1 MRRLLHEL
9 ALGARFALGG
19 GREGLTRTALTAL
32 GTGLGVALLL
42 LAASVPHIMAAREAR
57 EAARTASDWY
67 STEPVQRSD
76 RTVVHLETGTEYRGD
91 PVAGELLRADGRRP
105 VLPPG
110 LVRMPAEGEMFVSP
124 ALGELLASDG
134 GALLKERLGAR
145 VAGTIGDEGLHDPG
159 DLRYYA
165 GSDTLT
171 TANGGSRTAGY
182 GTGRPHDPVDAPLLV
197 LIVLIC
203 VVLLVPVAVF
213 LATAARFGGERRDQR
228 LAALRL
234 TGADVRAT
242 RRIAAG
248 EALLGSLLGLAVG
261 AGVFAVSRL
270 FAGSVRLWDLGAF
283 PHDVVPAPWAGALVL
298 VAVPLCAVVTTLV
311 AMRAVTV
318 EPLGVVRET
327 APVRRRLWWRLA
339 MPLAGVGVLLAIGR
353 VTPGGAVDTFPVAA
367 GAILVLLGL
376 STLLPWLVD
385 AVVRRLGGAGPLPW
399 QLAVRRL
406 QLGGGAAARAVS
418 GITVAVAGAIALQM
432 LFAGMHADFARL
444 ISHSSWAGRMSV
456 LAEYAAPDLAP
467 EAEKA
472 FRATPGVRDATAVI
486 EASAVGTGPV
496 TGDESRPMTSL
507 VVASCP
513 TLRRLAEISDCS
525 EGDAFVVHRRGDAEL
540 NRWIDRTARKGRPVD
555 LNNPFERDRETGPLL
570 WTLPAGSPTVPA
582 RPDAGGEELFGIFAT
597 PGALSRADAGGAGAP
612 VDPAELPGAR
622 TIAQV
627 HVDEGVPDAAEHV
640 RNTAARLSPLLAVR
654 EAADAVRDQRYA
666 SVQKGLLAGASGTLA
681 LIAASLVVAQI
692 EQLRERRRLLSVLVA
707 FGTRRAT
714 LAWSVLWQ
722 TALPVAL
729 GMVVA
734 TAGGLA
740 LGAVMLRMTGKAVSD
755 WWVFVP
761 LAGAGAGVVAGVTLL
776 SLPALWRLMR
786 ADGLRT
792 E

>member
-42 LAASVPHIMAAREAR
+42 LAASVPQIMAAREAR

-67 STEPVQRSD
+67 ATEPVQRSE
-76 RTVVHLETGTEYRGD
+76 RTVVHLEAGTEYRGD
-91 PVAGELLRADGRRP
+91 PVAGELLRADGTRP

-110 LVRMPAEGEMFVSP
+110 LERMPAEGEMFVSP
-124 ALGELLASDG
+124 ALGDLLGSPG

-145 VAGTIGDEGLHDPG
+145 VAGTIGDEGLRDPG

-171 TANGGSRTAGY
+171 TANGGTRTAGY

-248 EALLGSLLGLAVG
+248 EALLGALLGLAVG
-261 AGVFAVSRL
+261 AGVFAVSRR

-283 PHDVVPAPWAGALVL
+283 PRDVVPAPWAAALVL
-298 VAVPLCAVVTTLV
+298 IAVPLCAVVTTLV
-311 AMRAVTV
+311 AMRSVNV
-318 EPLGVVRET
+318 EPLGVVRGS
-327 APVRRRLWWRLA
+327 APARRRLWWRLA
-339 MPLAGVGVLLAIGR
+339 IPLAGLGVLLAIGR

-406 QLGGGAAARAVS
+406 QLSGGAAARAVS

-444 ISHSSWAGRMSV
+444 ISHSSWDGRMSV
-456 LAEYAAPDLAP
+456 VAEYAAPGLAP

-472 FRATPGVRDATAVI
+472 FRATPGVREATAVI

-496 TGDESRPMTSL
+496 AGDESRPMTSL

-513 TLRRLAEISDCS
+513 TLRRVAEIRHCSD
-525 EGDAFVVHRRGDAEL
+525 GDAFVVHRRGDAEL

-555 LNNPFERDRETGPLL
+555 LNDPFERGGKTGPLL
-570 WTLPAGSPTVPA
+570 WTLPADSPTVPA

-597 PGALSRADAGGAGAP
+597 PGALTGADAGGGAAP
-612 VDPAELPGAR
+612 VDPAALPGAR
-622 TIAQV
+622 TVAQV
-627 HVDEGVPDAAEHV
+627 HLDDGVPDAAEHV

-654 EAADAVRDQRYA
+654 EAADADRDQRYA
-666 SVQKGLLAGASGTLA
+666 SVQRGLLAGASGTLL
-681 LIAASLVVAQI
+681 LIAASLVVSQI

>member
-42 LAASVPHIMAAREAR
+42 LAASVPQIMAAREAR
-57 EAARTASDWY
+57 EAARTASDRY
-67 STEPVQRSD
+67 SAEPVQRSD
-76 RTVVHLETGTEYRGD
+76 RTVVHLEARTEYRGE
-91 PVAGELLRADGRRP
+91 PVAGELLRADGTRP

-110 LVRMPAEGEMFVSP
+110 LERMPAAGEMFVSP
-124 ALGELLASDG
+124 ALGELLRSPG

-145 VAGTIGDEGLHDPG
+145 TAGTIGDKGLHDPH

-165 GSDTLT
+165 GSDALT
-171 TANGGSRTAGY
+171 TANGGTRTAGY
-182 GTGRPHDPVDAPLLV
+182 GTGRPHDPVDAPLVV
-197 LIVLIC
+197 LMVLIC

-248 EALLGSLLGLAVG
+248 EALIGSLLGLAVG
-261 AGVFAVSRL
+261 AGVFAASRR
-270 FAGSVRLWDLGAF
+270 FAGSVRLWDLSAF
-283 PHDVVPAPWAGALVL
+283 PHDVVPAPWLAALVL

-311 AMRAVTV
+311 AMRSVTAG
-318 EPLGVVRET
+318 PLGVVRGS

-339 MPLAGVGVLLAIGR
+339 IPLAGLGVLLAIGR
-353 VTPGGAVDTFPVAA
+353 VTPGGAVDTFPIAA

-406 QLGGGAAARAVS
+406 QLSGGTAARAVS

-432 LFAGMHADFARL
+432 LFAGMHAEFARA
-444 ISHSSWAGRMSV
+444 ISHSAWAGRMTV
-456 LAEYAAPDLAP
+456 QAEYAAPGLAS

-472 FRATPGVRDATAVI
+472 FRATPGVREATAVI

-496 TGDESRPMTSL
+496 TGDGTRSMTSL

-513 TLRRLAEISDCS
+513 TLRRLAEVSHCSD
-525 EGDAFVVHRRGDAEL
+525 GDAFVVHKRGDAEL
-540 NRWIDRTARKGRPVD
+540 NRWTDRTARKGQAVD
-555 LNNPFERDRETGPLL
+555 LSDPFEREGKREPLL
-570 WTLPAGSPTVPA
+570 WTLPADSPTVPA
-582 RPDAGGEELFGIFAT
+582 RPDAGGEELFGIFVT
-597 PGALSRADAGGAGAP
+597 HGALTGATARGAAGP
-612 VDPAELPGAR
+612 VDPAALPDAR
-622 TIAQV
+622 TITQV
-627 HVDEGVPDAAEHV
+627 HLDAGVPDAAEHV
-640 RNTAARLSPLLAVR
+640 RNTAARLSPLLAVH
-654 EAADAVRDQRYA
+654 EAADADRDQRYA
-666 SVQKGLLAGASGTLA
+666 SVQRGLPAGACGTLA
-681 LIAASLVVAQI
+681 LIAASLVVAQT

-729 GMVVA
+729 GMAVA

-740 LGAVMLRMTGKAVSD
+740 LGAVMLRMTGKTVTD
-755 WWVFVP
+755 WWVFAP

-776 SLPALWRLMR
+776 TLPALWRLMR